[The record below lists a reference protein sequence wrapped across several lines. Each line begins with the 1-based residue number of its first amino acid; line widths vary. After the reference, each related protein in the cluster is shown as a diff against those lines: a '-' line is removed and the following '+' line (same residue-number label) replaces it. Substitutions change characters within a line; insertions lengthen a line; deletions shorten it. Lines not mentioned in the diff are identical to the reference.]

1 MCRDDRNR
9 PSQATTNKRKQSTRY
24 THIHN
29 ENNTTGKN
37 NNNDPK
43 TKTKQAES
51 KLSETNWLI
60 TFNKGVEATASS

>member
-29 ENNTTGKN
+29 ENKTTKKKQLQQPKNENKASGKQTERN
-37 NNNDPK
+37 
-43 TKTKQAES
+43 
-51 KLSETNWLI
+51 KLAYNI
-60 TFNKGVEATASS
+60 